1 MATVLNYNSI
11 KPVNRIMIGIP
22 VTGLVR
28 IEWAVARY
36 GQVIPCNW
44 SQSDLLQFLD
54 QFSPVQYTVAD
65 ARNIIATEAV
75 RQKFEW
81 LFFIDHDVVLPN
93 TTILKLN
100 ERMINNPVPIWSG
113 LYFTKSVPSEPLV
126 YRGIGNGYF
135 SDWELGDDV
144 WVSAVPMGC
153 TMINV
158 KLLEVLYYESEEY
171 VINGYKARR
180 IFETPS
186 RVLFDLETMSSGGFT
201 GTEDINF
208 CNRIINNNI
217 FEKAGFPEYHK
228 KEYPFLVDTSIFCT
242 HIDQNGNQYP
252 LYGEELR
259 FLPKNLRN
267 KRKDEIIDYLKNKF
281 NMI

>member
-1 MATVLNYNSI
+1 MATLNYNSI

-100 ERMINNPVPIWSG
+100 ERMINNPVPVWSG

-158 KLLEVLYYESEEY
+158 KLLEVLYHESEEY
-171 VINGYKARR
+171 IINGYKVRR

-208 CNRIINNNI
+208 CNRIINDNI
-217 FEKAGFPEYHK
+217 FEKAGFPEY
-228 KEYPFLVDTSIFCT
+228 KEKEFPFLVDTSIFCT

-281 NMI
+281 NMM